1 MRPFLHMAAGV
12 VRMVKLTAIV
22 SVRCNFVSK
31 SEKWRSRPIRSLLHH
46 DGTFAMSTRL
56 GTGATQNW
64 RDPLPNISLAG
75 LRAAVLFGDRRVVLG
90 TLALTVVNALKLG
103 MQAAVLPVLA
113 RLLGPSAFGLVA
125 LAMPLILLSTMIS
138 DAGLGN
144 ALIRKRDS
152 SRELESTI
160 FWFSLGMSLG
170 LALIVIF
177 LAWPFAMLLSEPR
190 LTPVI
195 IALTVILPIGGSL
208 AVPNALISREGKFTL
223 FAVGDVIAGVSSSLV
238 AIIAA
243 LAGAGAWSLVIQQC
257 VLWIAK
263 VGWLFPVSH
272 FRPMLS
278 CRPRL
283 ALPYLGFGLNAVGA
297 NLADFAN
304 KSFPTMVIGGFI
316 GVAAAGHYSMAYQIV
331 RVPEMIISGPLYL
344 SIFASV
350 ARLGDDRR
358 GTVPLTLRG
367 LRGIVT
373 MLAPLFGGLALVA
386 YPAVELLL
394 GPAWKE
400 TAPILILLTPAGF
413 LLGVYSFI
421 GAILMGLGRAEYQ
434 FRLIVLS
441 GCFLALG
448 TLIGARYG
456 GEGAAAGFSVGA
468 TVVVPAYFFMLSKQL
483 LTPIRIIARE
493 ILCPL
498 IATLAMAV
506 AVTAL
511 KQRLPTANLALE
523 LSALALCG
531 AVTFGLVLT
540 AISGRQL
547 WRDLQWLLAPNR
559 GIDGG
564 LVSPNC
570 D

>member
-1 MRPFLHMAAGV
+1 MR
-12 VRMVKLTAIV
+12 T
-22 SVRCNFVSK
+22 
-31 SEKWRSRPIRSLLHH
+31 
-46 DGTFAMSTRL
+46 
-56 GTGATQNW
+56 
-64 RDPLPNISLAG
+64 
-75 LRAAVLFGDRRVVLG
+75 AVLFGDRRAVFG

-103 MQAAVLPVLA
+103 MQIAVLPILA

-125 LAMPLILLSTMIS
+125 LAMPLILLATMIS

-160 FWFSLGMSLG
+160 FWLSWGMSLG
-170 LALIVIF
+170 LALIVSL
-177 LAWPFAMLLSEPR
+177 LAWPCALLLSEPQ
-190 LTPVI
+190 LTPII

-223 FAVGDVIAGVSSSLV
+223 FAVGDVVGGIGSSLA

-257 VLWIAK
+257 VLWVIKASW
-263 VGWLFPVSH
+263 VLPVSG
-272 FRPMLS
+272 FRPMLL

-316 GVAAAGHYSMAYQIV
+316 GVVAAGHYSMAYQIV
-331 RVPEMIISGPLYL
+331 RVPELLISGPLYL

-350 ARLGDDRR
+350 AKWGDDRR
-358 GTVPLTLRG
+358 GTVPLALRG
-367 LRGIVT
+367 LRGVVT
-373 MLAPLFGGLALVA
+373 LLAPVFCGLALVA
-386 YPAVELLL
+386 RPAVELLL
-394 GPAWKE
+394 GSAWTE
-400 TAPILILLTPAGF
+400 TAPILMLLAPAGF
-413 LLGVYSFI
+413 LLGVYSFT
-421 GAILMGLGRAEYQ
+421 GAILMGHGRSEYQ

-448 TLIGARYG
+448 TLLGARYG
-456 GEGAAAGFSVGA
+456 GAGAAAGFSIGA
-468 TVVVPAYFFMLSKQL
+468 MVVIPAYLFTLSKQL
-483 LTPIRIIARE
+483 LMPMRIIVRE
-493 ILCPL
+493 ILPPL
-498 IATLAMAV
+498 VATLAMAV

-511 KQRLPTANLALE
+511 KQRLLSWNPALQ
-523 LSALALCG
+523 LSTLALCG
-531 AVTFGLVLT
+531 FVVFSSVL
-540 AISGRQL
+540 ALISGRQL
-547 WRDLQWLLAPNR
+547 WRDLQWLFASSR
-559 GIDGG
+559 RMDGH

>member
-1 MRPFLHMAAGV
+1 M
-12 VRMVKLTAIV
+12 
-22 SVRCNFVSK
+22 
-31 SEKWRSRPIRSLLHH
+31 
-46 DGTFAMSTRL
+46 
-56 GTGATQNW
+56 
-64 RDPLPNISLAG
+64 
-75 LRAAVLFGDRRVVLG
+75 LFGDRRVVLG

-103 MQAAVLPVLA
+103 MQAAVLPILA

-125 LAMPLILLSTMIS
+125 LAMPLILLATMIS

-144 ALIRKRDS
+144 ALVRKRDS
-152 SRELESTI
+152 SRELEATI
-160 FWFSLGMSLG
+160 FWFSLSMALG
-170 LALIVIF
+170 LALIVSL
-177 LAWPFAMLLSEPR
+177 LAWPLAMLLSEPG
-190 LTPVI
+190 LTPII

-223 FAVGDVIAGVSSSLV
+223 FAAGDLIGGVSSSVV

-243 LAGAGAWSLVIQQC
+243 LAGAGAWSLVIQQG
-257 VLWIAK
+257 VLWIVK
-263 VGWLFPVSH
+263 VGWLFPVSG
-272 FRPMLS
+272 FRPMFT

-304 KSFPTMVIGGFI
+304 KSFPTMVIGGLI

-331 RVPEMIISGPLYL
+331 RLPEMIISGPLYL

-350 ARLGDDRR
+350 AKWDDDRR
-358 GTVPLTLRG
+358 GTVPLALRG

-373 MLAPLFGGLALVA
+373 MLAPLFCGLALVA

-394 GPAWKE
+394 GPAWRE
-400 TAPILILLTPAGF
+400 TAPILTLLTPAGF
-413 LLGVYSFI
+413 LLGLYSFI
-421 GAILMGLGRAEYQ
+421 GALLMGLGRSECQ
-434 FRLIVLS
+434 FRLTVLS

-448 TLIGARYG
+448 TLLGARHG
-456 GEGAAAGFSVGA
+456 GAGAAAGFSIGA
-468 TVVVPAYFFMLSKQL
+468 ALAIPAYFFTLSRQL
-483 LTPIRIIARE
+483 LTPVWVIARE

-506 AVTAL
+506 AVTAMR
-511 KQRLPTANLALE
+511 QRLPVAGPALQLAAE
-523 LSALALCG
+523 ALCG

-540 AISGRQL
+540 LISGRQL
-547 WRDLQWLLAPNR
+547 WRDLQWLLAPKR
-559 GIDGG
+559 GIEGG
-564 LVSPNC
+564 LVSPHC